1 LNFSS
6 QLQLFLCWSFLGE
19 FDWGYGSKGDL
30 LGSYYYGYIIT
41 QIAGAYLASK
51 IGFKLTWGI
60 ASIGSSIL
68 TLLIPT
74 VAREG
79 GFGALLVRKNA
90 KLLILSLFTNK
101 I

>member
-1 LNFSS
+1 MHILSTVFYIT
-6 QLQLFLCWSFLGE
+6 GE
-19 FDWGYGSKGDL
+19 FDWGFGSKGDL

-60 ASIGSSIL
+60 ASLCSSIL
-68 TLLIPT
+68 TLLIPV

-79 GFGALLVRKNA
+79 GFGALLVREDDESPQFLR
-90 KLLILSLFTNK
+90 KLKSK
-101 I
+101 

>member
-1 LNFSS
+1 MK
-6 QLQLFLCWSFLGE
+6 GE

-41 QIAGAYLASK
+41 QVAGAYLSSK

-60 ASIGSSIL
+60 ASLGSAIM
-68 TLLIPT
+68 TLLIPV

-79 GFGALLVRKNA
+79 GLGALIVKQ
-90 KLLILSLFTNK
+90 KLF
-101 I
+101 